1 MDQEEAK
8 RAPSKFFVPSL
19 VLSVFAASVSA
30 PILTLLLS
38 DIAESFF
45 GSATSATTG
54 ISAQLSTATSIAE
67 VAIGLLLGVLAI
79 RFRHKSL
86 LLVGLTFITASA
98 IGSFVAP
105 SFVIF
110 QAFFIL
116 EGIGTIMVVIMAIS
130 LVGDTLTINQKPKA
144 VSYIV
149 AVSFVTLLIGTPII
163 SFLTTIAGWRS
174 SFLLYTLPITAFSLI
189 FCYFTIP
196 SKPAHS
202 EEAVEE
208 HNYVQTFKQVFK
220 NRSAVACLIGSL
232 FFTGAIGFFVV
243 AFFRQQLAVSRDGA
257 SLIVL
262 GSTTLFIFGSL
273 VGGRLVSKVG
283 AKPLA
288 AMGALG
294 DGVFIML
301 LFFAPSIWVGLTVNY
316 LHVCFAAMAMSG
328 FGCLSLDQVPKSRAP
343 MMSLRSVFSNLGN
356 AIGSGFGGLVL
367 IFSSYQTLGF
377 ALGAMSIVS
386 AVVVQFLSNDPYR
399 PALTSTNS
407 VSTMEKH

>member
-1 MDQEEAK
+1 MDQEESEPT
-8 RAPSKFFVPSL
+8 RRIFFVPSI
-19 VLSVFAASVSA
+19 VLSVFAAYVSA
-30 PILTLLLS
+30 PILALLLS

-86 LLVGLTFITASA
+86 LLVGLTFITVSA

-116 EGIGTIMVVIMAIS
+116 EGIGTVMVVIMAVS
-130 LVGDTLTINQKPKA
+130 LVGDTLRINQKPKA

-149 AVSFVTLLIGTPII
+149 AVSSVTLLIGTPII
-163 SFLTTIAGWRS
+163 SFLTNVAGWRS
-174 SFLLYTLPITAFSLI
+174 SFLLYMLPVTVVSLLL
-189 FCYFTIP
+189 CYFTIP

-202 EEAVEE
+202 IEAVAE
-208 HNYVQTFKQVFK
+208 HNYVQTFKKVFK

-232 FFTGAIGFFVV
+232 FFTGAIGFFVI

-262 GSTTLFIFGSL
+262 GSTTLFILGSL

-283 AKPLA
+283 AKLLTA
-288 AMGALG
+288 TGALG
-294 DGVFIML
+294 DGIFIIL
-301 LFFAPSIWVGLTVNY
+301 LFFAPSVWVGLTFNY
-316 LHVCFAAMAMSG
+316 LHLWFAAIAMSG
-328 FGCLSLDQVPKSRAP
+328 FSCLALDQIPSSRVS
-343 MMSLRSVFSNLGN
+343 MMSLRSVFANVGN
-356 AIGSGFGGLVL
+356 AVGSALGGLML
-367 IFSSYQTLGF
+367 YLFSYQALGF
-377 ALGAMSIVS
+377 ALGAMSIIS
-386 AVVVQFLSNDPYR
+386 ALIIQSLVKDPY
-399 PALTSTNS
+399 
-407 VSTMEKH
+407 K